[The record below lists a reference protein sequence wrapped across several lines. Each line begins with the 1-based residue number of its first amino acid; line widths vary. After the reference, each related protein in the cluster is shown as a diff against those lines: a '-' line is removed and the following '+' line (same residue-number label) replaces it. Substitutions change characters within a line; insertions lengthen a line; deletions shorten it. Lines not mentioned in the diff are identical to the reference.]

1 MGKSGS
7 GKTTFV
13 DIFLGLL
20 EIDDGKIFMDDVCI
34 NSSLKSLQN
43 KIGFVSQN
51 FFLIDDSI
59 KNNIVY
65 GFNENS
71 IDENAL
77 KNAIKY
83 SNLDNLINLSSNG
96 IDTRVGER
104 GMNLSGGQKQRICI
118 ARALYHNPSILI
130 FDEATSS
137 LDESNEKSI
146 MESIYRLGKDKTIL
160 IISHKKEILSGCD
173 SIYFFKDGN
182 VVRNNEH
189 KKN

>member
-1 MGKSGS
+1 MN
-7 GKTTFV
+7 V
-13 DIFLGLL
+13 IEDAGLSEHISEL
-20 EIDDGKIFMDDVCI
+20 SEGIEI
-34 NSSLKSLQN
+34 L
-43 KIGFVSQN
+43 
-51 FFLIDDSI
+51 
-59 KNNIVY
+59 
-65 GFNENS
+65 
-71 IDENAL
+71 
-77 KNAIKY
+77 
-83 SNLDNLINLSSNG
+83 
-96 IDTRVGER
+96 VGEN
-104 GMNLSGGQKQRICI
+104 GVKLSGGQKQRICI